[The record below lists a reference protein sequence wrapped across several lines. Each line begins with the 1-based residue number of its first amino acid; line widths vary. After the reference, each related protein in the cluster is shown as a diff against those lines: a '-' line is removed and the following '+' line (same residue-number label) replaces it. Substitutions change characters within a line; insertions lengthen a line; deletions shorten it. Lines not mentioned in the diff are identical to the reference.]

1 MYTYKLYGKEYT
13 RLPTDKICTEC
24 FMIKQYI
31 KGERNM
37 EKVIR
42 DDRPH
47 NANSRKT
54 RQCIYYQKY
63 CSKRDRAWASQIV
76 TWFSTRYQRKKS
88 TFQERQLSIVSLRD
102 FTVLWQDLRK
112 ILSCSNNSGK
122 KKKKD
127 LDGSYMTVV
136 WHPTKSLKDT
146 PILQRRHLF
155 VTPQQYLFKK
165 LKTCSDSSFYNT
177 SVFIFLKT
185 CCNVN
190 KSSDVDTI
198 KLILS

>member
-1 MYTYKLYGKEYT
+1 MKGHSKSPKTPRLEPYHRMVYGYIQDTRWWNLTFLQGCSWCILQPQPTRQSILASANPGYANTEHNGRKDEINSFFHTQKQFIHNVYIQVVWKRIHT

-76 TWFSTRYQRKKS
+76 T
-88 TFQERQLSIVSLRD
+88 
-102 FTVLWQDLRK
+102 
-112 ILSCSNNSGK
+112 
-122 KKKKD
+122 
-127 LDGSYMTVV
+127 
-136 WHPTKSLKDT
+136 
-146 PILQRRHLF
+146 
-155 VTPQQYLFKK
+155 
-165 LKTCSDSSFYNT
+165 
-177 SVFIFLKT
+177 
-185 CCNVN
+185 
-190 KSSDVDTI
+190 
-198 KLILS
+198 